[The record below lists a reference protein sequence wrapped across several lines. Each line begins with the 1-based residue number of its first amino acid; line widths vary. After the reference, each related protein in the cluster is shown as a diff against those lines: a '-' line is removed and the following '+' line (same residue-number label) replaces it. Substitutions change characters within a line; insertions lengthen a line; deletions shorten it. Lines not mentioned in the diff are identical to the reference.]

1 MPPIY
6 IDQHCK
12 VFVYNQHRLQNR
24 HNGLRLLFYIDLY
37 LVGFGTP
44 FSIIEVAS
52 DWGYIDADVEI
63 ISTYTF
69 RLFSGIHDT
78 VTVKWWEREREPRV
92 PFDMPEWAP
101 WLDFPKIMTREFQ
114 LNLCKNVVR

>member
-6 IDQHCK
+6 IDQRCK

-24 HNGLRLLFYIDLY
+24 HNGLRLQFYIDLC

-78 VTVKWWEREREPRV
+78 VTMKWWERERGAQCHLICQNEHH
-92 PFDMPEWAP
+92 DWISQKEWHV
-101 WLDFPKIMTREFQ
+101 
-114 LNLCKNVVR
+114 NSY

>member
-24 HNGLRLLFYIDLY
+24 HNGLRLQFYIDLY

-63 ISTYTF
+63 ISTT
-69 RLFSGIHDT
+69 RLDCLVASMTLSLWNG
-78 VTVKWWEREREPRV
+78 ERERGS
-92 PFDMPEWAP
+92 PECHLICQNEHHDWISQ
-101 WLDFPKIMTREFQ
+101 K
-114 LNLCKNVVR
+114 

>member
-6 IDQHCK
+6 IDQRCK

-24 HNGLRLLFYIDLY
+24 HNGLRLQFYIDLC

-78 VTVKWWEREREPRV
+78 VTMKWWERDREPNAIWYAR
-92 PFDMPEWAP
+92 MSTMIG
-101 WLDFPKIMTREFQ
+101 FPK
-114 LNLCKNVVR
+114 KNDTWIPTKLV